1 MIHETTAEIG
11 YFKHLSITIRKM
23 QDAHGKLN
31 VILAWQ
37 KLHSKT
43 RNNFHHQIVDKFGRN
58 Y

>member
-23 QDAHGKLN
+23 QDVHGKLN
-31 VILAWQ
+31 VILPWQ

-43 RNNFHHQIVDKFGRN
+43 RNNFQHQIVVKFW
-58 Y
+58 